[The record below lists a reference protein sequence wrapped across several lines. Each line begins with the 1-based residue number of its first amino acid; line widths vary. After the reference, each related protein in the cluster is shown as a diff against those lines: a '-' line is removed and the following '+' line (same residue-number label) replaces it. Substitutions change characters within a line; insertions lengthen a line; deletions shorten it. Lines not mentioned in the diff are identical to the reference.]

1 MTVELYDFQQ
11 QAIDDTY
18 RSMAT
23 GHRHPMLAMPT
34 GAGKTETAVKI
45 VQRALAKGRRVTFVV
60 PAIELIDQTV
70 ARFAKY
76 GVTTVGVI
84 QADHP
89 GTDARQPL
97 QIASVQTLARR
108 ALPDTDLVIV
118 DEAHQAF
125 KVIFGWMEEQTT
137 LPFIGL
143 SATPWTKGLGRHY
156 DDLIRPVTLAQLI
169 ERGRLTPFRVFAP
182 SHPDL
187 AGVKTVR
194 GDYDETQLADA
205 MDKPSLTADIVS
217 TWLQRGENRP
227 TLCFAV
233 NRAHARSLADQFE
246 AAGVTTGYVDGFT
259 DRDERKV
266 VADAFAAGRVKV
278 VVNVGVLTTGVD
290 WDVRC
295 IILARPTKSE
305 MLFVQ
310 IIGRAL
316 RTAPGKVDALILDH
330 SDSTLNLGFVT
341 DIGMDHLD
349 GGKMAESA
357 KTKVKAGELKLP
369 KECPGCHALKPAGVH
384 ACPEC
389 GLAPERRQDVET
401 TDGELRQVSGAKLAD
416 DRQTKQRFWSG
427 LLWYVDNRGKSE
439 GWASHRYKD
448 RFGVW
453 PRGLSAKVEPPDV
466 LCRNWVKHGA
476 IKWARGQ
483 AKKAGEAVNDALA

>member
-23 GHRHPMLAMPT
+23 GHRHPMLCMPT
-34 GAGKTETAVKI
+34 GAGKTETAVRI
-45 VQRALAKGRRVTFVV
+45 VQRALAKSRRVTFVV

-76 GVTTVGVI
+76 GVTSVGVI

-89 GTDARQPL
+89 ATDSRQPV

-125 KVIFGWMEEQTT
+125 KVIFRWMAEQTT

-156 DDLIRPVTLAQLI
+156 DNLIRPVTLAQLI
-169 ERGRLTPFRVFAP
+169 DRGRLTPFRVFAP

-217 TWLQRGENRP
+217 TWLQRGESRP

-233 NRAHARSLADQFE
+233 NRAHARSLAAQFE

-316 RTAPGKVDALILDH
+316 RTAPI
-330 SDSTLNLGFVT
+330 S
-341 DIGMDHLD
+341 
-349 GGKMAESA
+349 
-357 KTKVKAGELKLP
+357 
-369 KECPGCHALKPAGVH
+369 
-384 ACPEC
+384 
-389 GLAPERRQDVET
+389 
-401 TDGELRQVSGAKLAD
+401 ELR
-416 DRQTKQRFWSG
+416 
-427 LLWYVDNRGKSE
+427 
-439 GWASHRYKD
+439 
-448 RFGVW
+448 
-453 PRGLSAKVEPPDV
+453 
-466 LCRNWVKHGA
+466 
-476 IKWARGQ
+476 AR
-483 AKKAGEAVNDALA
+483 